1 MSCQHGKYRAT
12 LEDMFITFTNTKGGV
27 GKSTLASHLA
37 IWLFDRGY
45 RVALLDTDPQGT
57 SSEWIRKAESKITV
71 RATSDSDAIQAARDE
86 LLAEHEFVVADAP
99 GEEGEAANAVTMLA
113 DLAVLPLQPTK
124 PDVRALK
131 DALKTIRLAHA
142 VTQGKRPET
151 VLVLNCV
158 RKKSL
163 RTSVLRKQL
172 HSLGFRVANSEIR
185 RLDALADSCDSA
197 VTRENT
203 PKSKEAA
210 ADVNS
215 LFAEI
220 LAGRLPERRA
230 ANE

>member
-1 MSCQHGKYRAT
+1 
-12 LEDMFITFTNTKGGV
+12 MFIAFTNTKGGV
-27 GKSTLASHLA
+27 GKSTLSCHLA

-57 SSEWIRKAESKITV
+57 SSEWMRRAEPQITV

-86 LLAEHEFVVADAP
+86 LMAGHEFVIADAP
-99 GEEGEAANAVTMLA
+99 GEEGEAANAVTLLA

-131 DALKTIRLAHA
+131 DALKTIRLAHT

-163 RTSVLRKQL
+163 RTSVLRQQL
-172 HSLGFRVANSEIR
+172 QSLGYRVAGAEVR
-185 RLDALADSCDSA
+185 RLDALAESCDSA

-203 PKSKEAA
+203 SKSKEAA
-210 ADVNS
+210 TDIEA
-215 LFAEI
+215 LFLE
-220 LAGRLPERRA
+220 LLHDKLLDKRA

>member
-1 MSCQHGKYRAT
+1 VRRS
-12 LEDMFITFTNTKGGV
+12 DMFIAFTNTKGGV
-27 GKSTLASHLA
+27 GKSTLSCHLA

-57 SSEWIRKAESKITV
+57 SSEWMRRAEPKITV
-71 RATSDSDAIQAARDE
+71 RATSNSDGIRTARDE
-86 LLAEHEFVVADAP
+86 LMAGHDFVVADAP
-99 GEEGEAANAVTMLA
+99 GEEGEAANAVTFLA

-142 VTQGKRPET
+142 VTQGKRPDT

-172 HSLGFRVANSEIR
+172 HSLGMRVATAEIR

-197 VTRENT
+197 VTRETT

-210 ADVNS
+210 SDIDA
-215 LFAEI
+215 LFFELLSAH
-220 LAGRLPERRA
+220 LPERKI

>member
-1 MSCQHGKYRAT
+1 
-12 LEDMFITFTNTKGGV
+12 MFITFTNTKGGV
-27 GKSTLASHLA
+27 GKSTLAAHLA

-45 RVALLDTDPQGT
+45 RVAILDTDPQGT
-57 SSEWIRKAESKITV
+57 SSEWIKRAEPNITV
-71 RATSDSDAIQAARDE
+71 RATSDSDVIQTIRDE
-86 LLAEHEFVVADAP
+86 LLANHDFVIADAP

-151 VLVLNCV
+151 ILVLNCV

-172 HSLGFRVANSEIR
+172 HSLGFRVAAAEVR

-197 VTRENT
+197 VTREKT
-203 PKSKEAA
+203 PKSREAA
-210 ADVNS
+210 ADVDA
-215 LFAEI
+215 LFSEI
-220 LAGRLPERRA
+220 LAEQLTVRRV

>member
-1 MSCQHGKYRAT
+1 
-12 LEDMFITFTNTKGGV
+12 MFIAFTNTKGGV
-27 GKSTLASHLA
+27 GKSTLSCHLA
-37 IWLFDRGY
+37 IWLFDRGH

-57 SSEWIRKAESKITV
+57 SSEWMRRAEPQITV

-86 LLAEHEFVVADAP
+86 LLAGHEFVIADAP
-99 GEEGEAANAVTMLA
+99 GEEGEAANAVTLLA

-163 RTSVLRKQL
+163 RTSVLRQQL
-172 HSLGFRVANSEIR
+172 QSLGYRVAGAEVR
-185 RLDALADSCDSA
+185 RLDALAESCDSA
-197 VTRENT
+197 VTREST

-210 ADVNS
+210 ADIEA
-215 LFAEI
+215 LFSE
-220 LAGRLPERRA
+220 LMNDKLSEKRA

>member
-1 MSCQHGKYRAT
+1 MLIA
-12 LEDMFITFTNTKGGV
+12 FTNTKGGV
-27 GKSTLASHLA
+27 GKSTLSCHLA

-45 RVALLDTDPQGT
+45 RVAMLDTDPQGT
-57 SSEWIRKAESKITV
+57 SSEWMRRAEPKITV
-71 RATSDSDAIQAARDE
+71 RATSDSDKIRLARDE
-86 LLAEHEFVVADAP
+86 LMAEHDFVIADAP

-142 VTQGKRPET
+142 VTQGIRPET
-151 VLVLNCV
+151 ILVLNCV

-172 HSLGFRVANSEIR
+172 HSLGFRVAENEVR

-197 VTRENT
+197 VTRET
-203 PKSKEAA
+203 TAKSKEATLDIDA
-210 ADVNS
+210 LFSELLAD
-215 LFAEI
+215 
-220 LAGRLPERRA
+220 RLTARRA

>member
-1 MSCQHGKYRAT
+1 
-12 LEDMFITFTNTKGGV
+12 MFIAFTNTKGGV
-27 GKSTLASHLA
+27 GKSTLSCHLA
-37 IWLFDRGY
+37 IWLFDRGH

-57 SSEWIRKAESKITV
+57 SSEWMRRAEPKITV
-71 RATSDSDAIQAARDE
+71 RATSDSDEIRTARDE
-86 LLAEHEFVVADAP
+86 LMAEHEFVIADAP

-142 VTQGKRPET
+142 VTQGKRPDT

-163 RTSVLRKQL
+163 RTTALRKQL
-172 HSLGFRVANSEIR
+172 HNLGMRVADSEIR

-197 VTRENT
+197 VTRENS

-210 ADVNS
+210 NDIEA
-215 LFAEI
+215 LFLELLAE
-220 LAGRLPERRA
+220 RLTERRA

>member
-1 MSCQHGKYRAT
+1 
-12 LEDMFITFTNTKGGV
+12 
-27 GKSTLASHLA
+27 
-37 IWLFDRGY
+37 
-45 RVALLDTDPQGT
+45 
-57 SSEWIRKAESKITV
+57 
-71 RATSDSDAIQAARDE
+71 
-86 LLAEHEFVVADAP
+86 
-99 GEEGEAANAVTMLA
+99 MLA

-151 VLVLNCV
+151 ILVLNCV

-172 HSLGFRVANSEIR
+172 YSLGFRVAAAEVR

-197 VTRENT
+197 VTREKT
-203 PKSKEAA
+203 PKSREAA
-210 ADVNS
+210 ADVDA
-215 LFAEI
+215 LFSEI
-220 LAGRLPERRA
+220 LAEQLTVRRV

>member
-1 MSCQHGKYRAT
+1 
-12 LEDMFITFTNTKGGV
+12 MFITFTNTKGGV

-57 SSEWIRKAESKITV
+57 SSEWIKRAEPNITV
-71 RATSDSDAIQAARDE
+71 RTTNDSDAIQAMRDE
-86 LLAEHEFVVADAP
+86 LMANHEFVIADAP

-151 VLVLNCV
+151 ILVLNCV

-172 HSLGFRVANSEIR
+172 HTLGFRVAEAEVR

-197 VTRENT
+197 VTRERT
-203 PKSKEAA
+203 PKAREAA
-210 ADVNS
+210 TDIDS
-215 LFAEI
+215 LFSEI
-220 LAGRLPERRA
+220 LAGSLLMRRA